1 MKKILAICTSPD
13 RGGLEL
19 YFISLVKYFSNQSH
33 IFTAC
38 RRNSHI
44 SKKIQS
50 NRILIK
56 KNNIFN
62 LLINIV
68 TLLQYIKNNKIDII
82 HVSWTKDLLLSSVL
96 KKLSHRKLSII
107 YYRQMKITR
116 PKKDLFHKF
125 IYKEVDIVLT
135 ITENL
140 KRECT
145 NFLPIAEENIVVLKY
160 GIQSRNTSGSSKENI
175 FTKYNLDLS
184 KYTIG
189 IFSRI
194 EEQKGQHL
202 AIEALNLLYEKNIQL
217 LIIGHCMDDDYK
229 SNLEKKCDQYGLID
243 RVKFI
248 PFIDKPSEIMSVIDL
263 VILPTYEE
271 TFGLV
276 VAESMMMQTPVIG
289 SDAGGVPEIINDR
302 HNGLLFKTKDSSS
315 LAEKIYLLYGSSDL
329 RNKIVKNAELFVRKE
344 YDYDNHFRNFE
355 EIIKRVT

>member
-13 RGGLEL
+13 QGGLEL
-19 YFISLVKYFSNQSH
+19 YFISLVKYFSSQSN

-38 RRNSHI
+38 RRKTYI
-44 SKKIQS
+44 SQKIQS
-50 NRILIK
+50 NKILIK

-62 LLINIV
+62 MLSNIV
-68 TLLQYIKNNKIDII
+68 NVLQYIKINEIDVI
-82 HVSWTKDLLLSSVL
+82 HVSWTKDLLLSAIL
-96 KKLSHRKLSII
+96 KKLSKRKLSIV

-116 PKKDLFHKF
+116 PKKDFFHKF
-125 IYKEVDIVLT
+125 IYREVDTVLT

-140 KRECT
+140 RKECI
-145 NFLPIAEENIVVLKY
+145 NCLPITKDNIIVLKY
-160 GIQSRNTSGSSKENI
+160 GIQQKIVDQPSKENI
-175 FTKYNLDLS
+175 YKQHNLDLT

-217 LIIGHCMDDDYK
+217 LVIGHCMDDDYK
-229 SNLEKKCDQYGLID
+229 SNLINKCDQYGLTD
-243 RVKFI
+243 RVRFI
-248 PFIDKPSEIMSVIDL
+248 PFIDNPSEIMSVIDL

-276 VAESMMMQTPVIG
+276 VAEAMMVRTPVIG
-289 SDAGGVPEIINDR
+289 SNAGGVPEIINDQY
-302 HNGLLFKTKDSSS
+302 NGLLFTTKDSSS

-329 RNKIVKNAELFVRKE
+329 RNKIVKNAELFIRKE
-344 YDYDNHFRNFE
+344 YDYDSHFRNFKN
-355 EIIKRVT
+355 IINSVA